1 MSLIVDVKIWGKN
14 VGSLIWNDK
23 QNVAA
28 FQYEPDFLSSRLDI
42 SPIMM
47 PLKKSTGDRVYQ
59 FLQNRN
65 ACFGGLPGLIA
76 DSLPDKFG
84 TQIINEWFAA
94 NGMPNEQITPL
105 DRLCYVGKRGM
116 GALEFEPSKK
126 FTDLEASSVLH
137 VEELTKLADS
147 IFSNRNSFQEKLIQD
162 NKEIIDILK
171 VGTSAGGAKPKA
183 IIAYNEQTGEVRS
196 GQVKAP
202 DGFTYWL
209 LKFDGTTY
217 SEHDKI
223 TNNPKGIGNIE
234 YAYYRMA
241 CDCGINMMES
251 RLLVE
256 KEYSHFMTKRFDR
269 LDNGEKIHVQ
279 TLAGIAHYDRDERHS
294 YEEAFGIMRKMNLNY
309 TQMEEFYRRMVFNV
323 VARNHDD
330 HCKNHSFLMDRQGRW
345 SLAPAY
351 DLCYSYSPSGRWTN
365 KHQMSLNGK
374 QDNFTYQD
382 LLVTGNKAGINN
394 PGEIIEKVV
403 EVVSRW
409 DEYAKDCGV
418 KEVHVKQIESNL
430 LLLNK
435 FNSAEDELEL

>member
-1 MSLIVDVKIWGKN
+1 MPLFVDVKIWDMN
-14 VGSLIWNDK
+14 VGSLTWND
-23 QNVAA
+23 QYNVAA
-28 FQYEPDFLSSRLDI
+28 FQYEPNFLSSGLDV
-42 SPIMM
+42 SPIIM
-47 PLKKSTGDRVYQ
+47 PLKKNSGDRVFQ

-94 NGMPNEQITPL
+94 NGMPDEQITPL

-126 FTDLEASSVLH
+126 FTNLEAASVLH
-137 VEELTKLADS
+137 IEELTKLADS
-147 IFSNRNSFQEKLIQD
+147 IFSNRSSFQEKLIQE

-202 DGFTYWL
+202 EGFGYWL

-217 SEHDKI
+217 SEHEKI

-241 CDCGINMMES
+241 RDCGINIMES

-256 KEYSHFMTKRFDR
+256 KEYCHFMTKRFDR
-269 LDNGEKIHVQ
+269 LEDGSKLHVQ
-279 TLAGIAHYDRDERHS
+279 TLAGIAHFNRDDRHS
-294 YEEAFGIMRKMNLNY
+294 YEEAFGIMRKLKLNY
-309 TQMEEFYRRMVFNV
+309 PQMEEFFRRMVFNV

-330 HCKNHSFLMDRQGRW
+330 HCKNHSFVMDRQGRW

-365 KHQMSLNGK
+365 RHQMSLNGK
-374 QDNFTYQD
+374 QTDFTFKD
-382 LLVTGNKAGINN
+382 LLETGIKAGINN
-394 PGEIIEKVV
+394 PGEIIEKTV
-403 EVVSRW
+403 EIVSDW
-409 DEYAKDCGV
+409 KEYAKDCGV
-418 KEVHVKQIESNL
+418 KDVHAKQIESNL

-435 FNSAEDELEL
+435 FNE

>member
-294 YEEAFGIMRKMNLNY
+294 YEEAFGIMRKMNLSY

-365 KHQMSLNGK
+365 RHQMSLNGK

-418 KEVHVKQIESNL
+418 KEVHAKQIESNL